1 MKVIQI
7 VIDSE
12 LLAAADSAARQT
24 KQNRSELMRDA
35 VREHL
40 KRFDLRAK
48 EQRDREGYLL
58 QPHTRGEPQ
67 IWEAEAAWPA
77 E

>member
-1 MKVIQI
+1 MRVIQI
-7 VIDSE
+7 VIDKE
-12 LLAAADSAARQT
+12 LLDAVDHAARHS

-40 KRFDLRAK
+40 KRLDLRAK
-48 EQRDREGYLL
+48 EQRDREGYLS
-58 QPHTRGEPQ
+58 QPHSRGESHA
-67 IWEAEAAWPA
+67 WELEAVWPA

>member
-1 MKVIQI
+1 MRVIQI
-7 VIDSE
+7 VIDNE
-12 LLAAADSAARQT
+12 LLDAVDHAAQQS

-40 KRFDLRAK
+40 NRLDRCAK

-58 QPHTRGEPQ
+58 QTHSRGESQ
-67 IWEAEAAWPA
+67 TWESEAAWPA